1 MNHPG
6 LFCIFICTIF
16 LSIFLI
22 SLLIVVC
29 GYKVKSKD
37 AKRHKSGAAGRGIPA
52 AGSRAPIF
60 IMDLAAHLH
69 TVQHTTHHY
78 SIEKDYGSFYWIS

>member
-22 SLLIVVC
+22 SLLIVVAIKS
-29 GYKVKSKD
+29 KVKMQSVIKVVRPGE
-37 AKRHKSGAAGRGIPA
+37 AFQQQAGGLLSSSWIWQ
-52 AGSRAPIF
+52 PIY
-60 IMDLAAHLH
+60 IQSSTPHII
-69 TVQHTTHHY
+69 TQ
-78 SIEKDYGSFYWIS
+78 